1 MRKKDLFEQNTVLY
15 NRLQSV
21 SAELDKYKKLYSENI
36 SEINTLRK
44 QLADME
50 TKMNSA
56 AEEKAE
62 SPAQINEVEILTPK
76 TNIYTPL
83 TDVVLEDAMQYGATI
98 IGKIVLEGTKANN
111 SFADKPNEYSKDLIN
126 LVLGKTE
133 VCKSAIYEICKSDAD
148 NDGKKAEIDKVYK
161 EAIDYFGSLYKQV

>member
-50 TKMNSA
+50 TQINS
-56 AEEKAE
+56 EKEQKAE
-62 SPAQINEVEILTPK
+62 IPTEANEAEISTPK
-76 TNIYTPL
+76 TNTYVPL
-83 TDVVLEDAMQYGATI
+83 TDVVLEDVMQYGAAI

-133 VCKSAIYEICKSDAD
+133 VCKSSIYEICKSDASD
-148 NDGKKAEIDKVYK
+148 DSKKTEIDKVYK
-161 EAIDYFGSLYKQV
+161 DAIDYFNSLYKQI